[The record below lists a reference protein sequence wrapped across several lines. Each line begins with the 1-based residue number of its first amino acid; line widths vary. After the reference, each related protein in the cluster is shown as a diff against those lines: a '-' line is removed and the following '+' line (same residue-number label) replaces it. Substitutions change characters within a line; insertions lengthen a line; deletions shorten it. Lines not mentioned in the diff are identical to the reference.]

1 MTIVIG
7 SNQAH
12 AYMKDADWCCSLNA
26 NMSHGYGAVPMVLEE
41 PCGGGRN
48 GN

>member
-41 PCGGGRN
+41 PCGGAKW
-48 GN
+48 